1 MIEGLPKGIGDR
13 ARRIMETALVV
24 GHFRCESKTDNASC
38 RNLNGRQL
46 LKRDAKEAW
55 LWYPSDK
62 AYELSGW
69 ERPASGIDLVDH
81 QGEALGVHAANHAQ
95 AFDVGP
101 IGMDGGGVEVLTISP
116 PCVGFAVP
124 TPRATP
130 EAGSLDLVA
139 SIKTARALL
148 STGDV
153 RAALL
158 LSTGAYEQAKAAVN
172 YAEKVKAS
180 RELIG
185 KARLMQA
192 EALKIE
198 SMCYVAMADTI
209 DEAQAKGRVA
219 KQGRVKV
226 RDADVF
232 TLEDVGIDKRRL
244 LEARKLRNVVREQPD
259 FVERV
264 IAARL
269 EAGLDPTRRSLSH
282 AIGTRSAPAGDKG
295 DQLYQTPIEAM
306 RTLLALESFSA
317 TVKEPAVGKGAIMR
331 PLEDAGYEV
340 MIADLVDRGV
350 TTRHGELQQVGDF
363 LLSVAGG
370 SAGVDIVTNPPYA
383 ELANSF
389 PAHALR
395 EHKPRKM
402 ALLLN
407 WNFAA
412 GFDDPNRV
420 FAMEE
425 NPPSRAYLF
434 TRRLPMMHR
443 DGWDGPEASSQ
454 MNTAWFV
461 WERNADGSYG
471 AGFPHIIRV
480 DWKAY
485 ENAAP
490 LLPGAGGNVA
500 PMTFKPQPDE
510 FARETPRK
518 TLDERFSEERARA
531 LVWMLDRREFDAVT
545 LRRGIGVRPSVSDA
559 LISGLSAD
567 GLIEPRDGESWA
579 LSDVGALALQATAG
593 ALLLQAATQ

>member
-1 MIEGLPKGIGDR
+1 MTEGLPKNMGENAERLLSATLAAGV
-13 ARRIMETALVV
+13 LVV
-24 GHFRCESKTDNASC
+24 ATDRDMRAS
-38 RNLNGRQL
+38 RNLNGRGL
-46 LKRDAKEAW
+46 LRRNPQDGCI
-55 LWYPSDK
+55 WYPTDM
-62 AYELSGW
+62 AYSLSGVD
-69 ERPASGIDLVDH
+69 RPAGMELVDH
-81 QGEALGVHAANHAQ
+81 HGAAVAVHAANHAP
-95 AFDVGP
+95 ASDIVP
-101 IGMDGGGVEVLTISP
+101 IGMDGGGMVDVLTP
-116 PCVGFAVP
+116 ACVGFTVP
-124 TPRATP
+124 ATRAAP
-130 EAGSLDLVA
+130 DAESSELVD

-148 STGDV
+148 NAGDV

-158 LSTGAYEQAKAAVN
+158 LSTGAYEQAKAALN

-180 RELIG
+180 RELIE
-185 KARLMQA
+185 KARRMQA

-198 SMCYVAMADTI
+198 SMCYVAMANTI
-209 DEAQAKGRVA
+209 DEAQQKGKVA

-232 TLEDVGIDKRRL
+232 TLDDVGIDKRRL
-244 LEARKLRNVVREQPD
+244 HEARKLRDAVREQPD
-259 FVERV
+259 FVDRV

-269 EAGLDPTRRSLSH
+269 EAGLDPSRRSLSH
-282 AIGTRSAPAGDKG
+282 AIGTRSASAEDKG

-350 TTRHGELQQVGDF
+350 ATRHGELQQVGDF
-363 LLSVAGG
+363 LLSVAGP

-420 FAMEE
+420 FVMDE
-425 NPPSRAYLF
+425 NPPSRVYLF

-461 WERNADGSYG
+461 WERNEDGTYG
-471 AGFPHIIRV
+471 DGFPRIIRV

-485 ENAAP
+485 ENATP
-490 LLPGAGGNVA
+490 LAPGAGGNVA

-510 FARETPRK
+510 FARETPRR
-518 TLDERFSEERARA
+518 TMDERLGEERARA
-531 LVWMLDRREFDAVT
+531 LVWMLDRDEFDDVT
-545 LRRGIGVRPSVSDA
+545 LRRGIGVRPSVSEA
-559 LISGLSAD
+559 LIASLSAD
-567 GLIEPRDGESWA
+567 GLIEPRDGGNWA
-579 LSDVGALALQATAG
+579 LSDAGTLALQATAG
-593 ALLLQAATQ
+593 VLLLEAVAQ

>member
-1 MIEGLPKGIGDR
+1 MWHEPSISPQDL
-13 ARRIMETALVV
+13 AALLADV
-24 GHFRCESKTDNASC
+24 
-38 RNLNGRQL
+38 
-46 LKRDAKEAW
+46 
-55 LWYPSDK
+55 
-62 AYELSGW
+62 
-69 ERPASGIDLVDH
+69 LVL
-81 QGEALGVHAANHAQ
+81 QV
-95 AFDVGP
+95 
-101 IGMDGGGVEVLTISP
+101 SP
-116 PCVGFAVP
+116 PCKGFS
-124 TPRATP
+124 TPAP
-130 EAGSLDLVA
+130 IPAQSDLVA
-139 SIKTARALL
+139 SIETARALL
-148 STGDV
+148 SAGDV

-180 RELIG
+180 RELID

-209 DEAQAKGRVA
+209 DEAQSKGRVA

-232 TLEDVGIDKRRL
+232 TLDDVGIDKRRL
-244 LEARKLRNVVREQPD
+244 HEARKLRNVVREQPD

-269 EAGLDPTRRSLSH
+269 EAGLDPSRRSLSH

-295 DQLYQTPIEAM
+295 DQLYQTPIEAI

-340 MIADLVDRGV
+340 MIADLIDRGV
-350 TTRHGELQQVGDF
+350 ATRRGELQQVGDF

-383 ELANSF
+383 ELANAF

-412 GFDDPNRV
+412 GFEDPNRIFV
-420 FAMEE
+420 MDE
-425 NPPSRAYLF
+425 NPPSRVYLF

-461 WERNADGSYG
+461 WERNDDGSYG
-471 AGFPHIIRV
+471 DGFPRMIRV

-485 ENAAP
+485 VNAAP

-500 PMTFKPQPDE
+500 PMTFRPQPDE

-518 TLDERFSEERARA
+518 TLDERLDEERDRARA
-531 LVWMLDRREFDAVT
+531 WVRSSGPFDVVT
-545 LRRGIGVRPSVSDA
+545 LRQGIAVRSSVAEA
-559 LISGLSAD
+559 LIAEMAGAGLIVAD
-567 GLIEPRDGESWA
+567 GEGQWVA
-579 LSDVGALALQATAG
+579 SDVRE
-593 ALLLQAATQ
+593 AAE

>member
-1 MIEGLPKGIGDR
+1 M
-13 ARRIMETALVV
+13 
-24 GHFRCESKTDNASC
+24 NA
-38 RNLNGRQL
+38 
-46 LKRDAKEAW
+46 
-55 LWYPSDK
+55 
-62 AYELSGW
+62 
-69 ERPASGIDLVDH
+69 
-81 QGEALGVHAANHAQ
+81 
-95 AFDVGP
+95 
-101 IGMDGGGVEVLTISP
+101 
-116 PCVGFAVP
+116 
-124 TPRATP
+124 
-130 EAGSLDLVA
+130 
-139 SIKTARALL
+139 
-148 STGDV
+148 GDV

-172 YAEKVKAS
+172 YAGKVKAS
-180 RELIG
+180 RELID
-185 KARLMQA
+185 KARQMQA

-198 SMCYVAMADTI
+198 SMCYVAMADTV
-209 DEAQAKGRVA
+209 DEAQSSGRIAGKGRPKNVSNENI
-219 KQGRVKV
+219 
-226 RDADVF
+226 F
-232 TLEDVGIDKRRL
+232 TMEEVGIDRL
-244 LEARKLRNVVREQPD
+244 QLHKARKLRDVVRKQPD
-259 FVERV
+259 FVDRV

-269 EAGLDPTRRSLSH
+269 EAGLDPSRRSLSH
-282 AIGTRSAPAGDKG
+282 AIGTRSAPSEDKG

-306 RTLLALESFSA
+306 RALLALESFSA

-331 PLEDAGYEV
+331 PLEEAGYEV

-350 TTRHGELQQVGDF
+350 ITRHGELQQVGDF

-370 SAGVDIVTNPPYA
+370 SVGVDIVTNPPYA

-420 FAMEE
+420 FVMDE
-425 NPPSRAYLF
+425 NPPSRVYLF

-461 WERNADGSYG
+461 WERNEDGSYG
-471 AGFPHIIRV
+471 DGFPRIIRV

-485 ENAAP
+485 ENATP

-518 TLDERFSEERARA
+518 TLDERLDEERDRA
-531 LVWMLDRREFDAVT
+531 LDWVRGQASFDIGT
-545 LRRGIGVRPSVSDA
+545 FRRGVAVRGAVAGA
-559 LISGLSAD
+559 LIADFEAD
-567 GLIEPRDGESWA
+567 GLIVADGDGVWKA
-579 LSDVGALALQATAG
+579 VAQ
-593 ALLLQAATQ
+593 